1 MRKFKKTCI
10 NVLTIK
16 NTWYNNLRKRK
27 KGGVK
32 MFNEQELRVAMVRE
46 QKTMK
51 DIADMLEISQ
61 TTLYRKI
68 KRDGDFSR
76 KEIQR
81 ISEFLKLKEPDKI
94 FFA

>member
-1 MRKFKKTCI
+1 
-10 NVLTIK
+10 
-16 NTWYNNLRKRK
+16 
-27 KGGVK
+27 

-51 DIADMLEISQ
+51 DIEDMLEISQ

>member
-1 MRKFKKTCI
+1 
-10 NVLTIK
+10 
-16 NTWYNNLRKRK
+16 
-27 KGGVK
+27 
-32 MFNEQELRVAMVRE
+32 MVRE

-81 ISEFLKLKEPDKI
+81 KREFLKLKEPDKI

>member
-1 MRKFKKTCI
+1 
-10 NVLTIK
+10 
-16 NTWYNNLRKRK
+16 
-27 KGGVK
+27 

-68 KRDGDFSR
+68 KRDRDFSR

>member
-1 MRKFKKTCI
+1 
-10 NVLTIK
+10 
-16 NTWYNNLRKRK
+16 
-27 KGGVK
+27 

-76 KEIQR
+76 KA
-81 ISEFLKLKEPDKI
+81 KNK
-94 FFA
+94 

>member
-1 MRKFKKTCI
+1 
-10 NVLTIK
+10 
-16 NTWYNNLRKRK
+16 
-27 KGGVK
+27 
-32 MFNEQELRVAMVRE
+32 MFDEKELRVAMVRE
-46 QKTMK
+46 QKTIK

-76 KEIQR
+76 KEIQK
-81 ISEFLKLKEPDKI
+81 ISEFLNLKEANKI

>member
-1 MRKFKKTCI
+1 
-10 NVLTIK
+10 
-16 NTWYNNLRKRK
+16 
-27 KGGVK
+27 

-81 ISEFLKLKEPDKI
+81 ISEFLKLKFFLHNTYGNARKI
-94 FFA
+94 ERKI

>member
-1 MRKFKKTCI
+1 
-10 NVLTIK
+10 
-16 NTWYNNLRKRK
+16 
-27 KGGVK
+27 
-32 MFNEQELRVAMVRE
+32 MFDEKELGVAMVRE
-46 QKTMK
+46 QKTIK

-76 KEIQR
+76 KEIQK
-81 ISEFLKLKEPDKI
+81 ISEFLNLKEPNKI

>member
-1 MRKFKKTCI
+1 
-10 NVLTIK
+10 
-16 NTWYNNLRKRK
+16 
-27 KGGVK
+27 

-68 KRDGDFSR
+68 KQDGDFSR

>member
-1 MRKFKKTCI
+1 
-10 NVLTIK
+10 
-16 NTWYNNLRKRK
+16 
-27 KGGVK
+27 

-68 KRDGDFSR
+68 KRDVDFSR

-81 ISEFLKLKEPDKI
+81 ISEFLKLNEPDN
-94 FFA
+94 FFCIILTGTQEK

>member
-1 MRKFKKTCI
+1 
-10 NVLTIK
+10 
-16 NTWYNNLRKRK
+16 
-27 KGGVK
+27 
-32 MFNEQELRVAMVRE
+32 MVRE